1 MCWSH
6 RDHRYLCFWPPIL
19 LVHSAHLAGN
29 NLLGYHRIGRGK
41 KLTIMVSELL
51 FFVRKTSEIS
61 SSFESVKLQKS
72 VGSVINPDEIS
83 TATLPFPI
91 SNDCFNFQCG
101 SSYPL
106 TGHGTG
112 LTANPTT
119 RAEAPCHTEQG
130 WVCCWG
136 EIERG
141 ELFAACTSANYIYIY
156 INIIRWAFVELHGVM
171 PVDGTPRRRLLS
183 SAVFF

>member
-106 TGHGTG
+106 TRHGTVETPLPG
-112 LTANPTT
+112 QKLPAT
-119 RAEAPCHTEQG
+119 QS
-130 WVCCWG
+130 
-136 EIERG
+136 RG
-141 ELFAACTSANYIYIY
+141 GYAAGGRLREGSCSQRVRLQITSIY
-156 INIIRWAFVELHGVM
+156 
-171 PVDGTPRRRLLS
+171 T
-183 SAVFF
+183 